1 MDLFSDRLIG
11 MLGADPMMAPRHAPG
26 HSANK
31 DRRMKYSRHEAK
43 DYAREHMQG
52 IWAAALNPF
61 NADLSLNE
69 AGLRSNIRHWIDDL
83 AIQGLFIAG
92 KQGEFFSMSLEERK
106 RNFEIA
112 VDECG
117 GKAGTIMSVSDQNFN
132 TVLELAKHAENCGAD
147 YIVVHAPV
155 LSFVQDKG
163 EVLYQYF
170 KALCDQLD
178 IGIAMW
184 SHPDSGYLMQPEE
197 CARIA
202 ELPNIVAIKYSVPRE
217 MYVRLSHMVGDKIH
231 VSTASEDEWLDNIE
245 ELNWKLYLCSSPPYQ
260 LQTRND
266 RRMHDYTQLAFQGKF
281 AEARKLRDSL
291 NPVREAIIRS
301 RPADKPQAFGKYWQE
316 LLGQVGG
323 PVRHPM
329 LNLTETE
336 KATIREAFE
345 GCGLKL

>member
-1 MDLFSDRLIG
+1 MR
-11 MLGADPMMAPRHAPG
+11 
-26 HSANK
+26 
-31 DRRMKYSRHEAK
+31 
-43 DYAREHMQG
+43 G

-61 NADLSLNE
+61 SEDLSLNE
-69 AGLRSNIRHWIDDL
+69 AGLRSNIRHWVDEL
-83 AIQGLFIAG
+83 NIQGLFIAG

-112 VDECG
+112 VDECD
-117 GKAGTIMSVSDQNFN
+117 GKAGVIVSVSDQNFD
-132 TVLELAKHAENCGAD
+132 TVMDLSLHAQECGAD

-155 LSFVQDKG
+155 LSFVHERG
-163 EVLYQYF
+163 EVLYQYY
-170 KALCDQLD
+170 KTLCDRLD

-217 MYVRLSHMVGDKIH
+217 MYARLTHMVEGKIL
-231 VSTASEDEWLDNIE
+231 VSTSSEEEWLDNIE
-245 ELNWKLYLCSSPPYQ
+245 ELGWQLYLCSSPPYQ

-266 RRMHDYTQLAFQGKF
+266 RRMDEYTQLAFAGKF
-281 AEARKLRDSL
+281 AEARRVRDSL
-291 NPVREAIIRS
+291 DPVRTAMAKS

-323 PVRHPM
+323 RVRPPM
-329 LNLTETE
+329 LELTEEE
-336 KATIREAFE
+336 KARVRSEFE
-345 GCGLKL
+345 KCGLRL

>member
-1 MDLFSDRLIG
+1 
-11 MLGADPMMAPRHAPG
+11 
-26 HSANK
+26 
-31 DRRMKYSRHEAK
+31 MKYAKHEAK
-43 DYAREHMQG
+43 EYARENMRG

-61 NADLSLNE
+61 NEDLSLNE
-69 AGLRSNIRHWIDDL
+69 AGLRSNIRHWVDDL
-83 AIQGLFIAG
+83 DIQGLFIAG

-117 GKAGTIMSVSDQNFN
+117 STAQTIMSVSDQNFN
-132 TVLELAKHAENCGAD
+132 TVLDLAKHAENCGAD

-155 LSFVQDKG
+155 LSFVHDRG
-163 EVLYQYF
+163 EVLYQYY
-170 KALCDQLD
+170 KELCDQLN

-231 VSTASEDEWLDNIE
+231 VSTSAEDEWLDNIE
-245 ELNWKLYLCSSPPYQ
+245 ELDWKLYLCSSPPYH

-266 RRMHDYTQLAFQGKF
+266 KRMHEYTQLAFQGKF
-281 AEARKLRDSL
+281 AEARKVRDSL
-291 NPVREAIIRS
+291 NPVREAMAKA
-301 RPADKPQAFGKYWQE
+301 RPVDKPQAFGKYWQE

-323 PVRHPM
+323 NVRRPM
-329 LNLTETE
+329 LNLTDAE
-336 KATIREAFE
+336 KAAAREAFE

>member
-1 MDLFSDRLIG
+1 
-11 MLGADPMMAPRHAPG
+11 
-26 HSANK
+26 
-31 DRRMKYSRHEAK
+31 MKYSKLDAK
-43 DYAREHMQG
+43 DYARETMKG

-61 NADLSLNE
+61 NEDMSLNE
-69 AGLRSNIRHWIDDL
+69 NGLRSNIRHWIDDL
-83 AIQGLFIAG
+83 DIQGLFIAG

-117 GKAGTIMSVSDQNFN
+117 GRAGTIMSVSDQNFN
-132 TVLELAKHAENCGAD
+132 TVLELGRHAEACGAD

-155 LSFVQDKG
+155 LSFVHDRG
-163 EVLYQYF
+163 EVLYQYY
-170 KALCDQLD
+170 KALCDQLN

-184 SHPDSGYLMQPEE
+184 SHPDSGYIMQPEE

-217 MYVRLSHMVGDKIH
+217 MYVRLSHMIGDKIQ
-231 VSTASEDEWLDNIE
+231 VSTASEEEWLDNIE

-260 LQTRND
+260 LQTAND
-266 RRMHDYTQLAFQGKF
+266 KRMHEYTQLAFQGKF
-281 AEARKLRDSL
+281 AEARRVRDSL
-291 NPVREAIIRS
+291 NPVREAMARS

-316 LLGQVGG
+316 LLGQVSGH
-323 PVRHPM
+323 VRRPM
-329 LNLTETE
+329 LELTEAE
-336 KATIREAFE
+336 KAAVCEAFQ